1 MIYANISKS
10 IGYKYMNVPNFSS
23 DSDPLFTVNVLN
35 FGFQLVNST
44 KNINDNFDN
53 CDIVNLMNGCNVAID
68 MNE

>member
-1 MIYANISKS
+1 
-10 IGYKYMNVPNFSS
+10 MNVSNFSS
-23 DSDPLFTVNVLN
+23 DSNPLVTVNVLN

-44 KNINDNFDN
+44 KNVNDNFDN